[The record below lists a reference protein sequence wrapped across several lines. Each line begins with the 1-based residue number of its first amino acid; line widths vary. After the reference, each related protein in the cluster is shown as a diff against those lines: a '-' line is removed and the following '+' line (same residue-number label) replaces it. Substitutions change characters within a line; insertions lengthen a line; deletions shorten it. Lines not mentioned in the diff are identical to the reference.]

1 MQQKRTEFREQA
13 QTFDPQRLIFI
24 DETGATTAMGRLY
37 GYALRGQRL
46 VDALPHGHWKTTTFV
61 GALGIDGFR
70 APMVLDGAL
79 DGPMFRAYVR
89 QVLIPELRPGD
100 IVIMD
105 NLPSHKVSGIR
116 DDIEAAGCRLEY
128 LPPYSPDFNPIEQ
141 AFSKLKRL
149 LRSAGERTVDGLW
162 STIGK
167 LLDRFQPDECRNYF
181 RHCGYTAT
189 ST

>member
-1 MQQKRTEFREQA
+1 VQQKRADFREQA
-13 QTFDPQRLIFI
+13 QTFDPHRLIFI
-24 DETGATTAMGRLY
+24 DETWATTAMGRLY
-37 GYALRGQRL
+37 GYAPRGQRL
-46 VDALPHGHWKTTTFV
+46 VADLPHGHWKTTTFI

-70 APMVLDGAL
+70 APLVIDGAL

-89 QVLIPELRPGD
+89 QVLVPELRPGD

-116 DDIEAAGCRLEY
+116 AAIEAAGCRLEY

-149 LRSAGERTVDGLW
+149 LRSAAERTVEGLW
-162 STIGK
+162 SMIGQ
-167 LLDRFQPDECRNYF
+167 LLDQFRPDECCNYF
-181 RHCGYTAT
+181 RHCGYFAT
-189 ST
+189 VT